1 MNHAGE
7 YGFYDIIR
15 ACSIIGK
22 TDEARGCI
30 EFLIKYANMLTAPIS
45 LFSKKDKTEKSLFI
59 MDSIY
64 SSNRT
69 DWEFFE
75 NKCTCVLKSNPKIK
89 IVWDDIEERK
99 EFHERWATN
108 HPDKHAYINDYII
121 YNNDKEIKRFA
132 LVDVDGYRATMPLPK
147 ANTNIIK
154 RNDYYLA
161 RLFNSRIETLHSYI
175 IISGLIVE

>member
-1 MNHAGE
+1 
-7 YGFYDIIR
+7 
-15 ACSIIGK
+15 
-22 TDEARGCI
+22 
-30 EFLIKYANMLTAPIS
+30 MLTAPIS
-45 LFSKKDKTEKSLFI
+45 LFSKKISRKSLYLLWI
-59 MDSIY
+59 RYIAVIAPIGS
-64 SSNRT
+64 
-69 DWEFFE
+69 FE
-75 NKCTCVLKSNPKIK
+75 NKCICVLKSNPKIK
-89 IVWDDIEERK
+89 IVWDDIEERE

-108 HPDKHAYINDYII
+108 HPDKHAYINDYVI

-161 RLFNSRIETLHSYI
+161 RLFNSRIEILHSYI